1 MASQGDL
8 PPQSNTSLPELLGS
22 NHWSGLL
29 DPLDLSLRGFVLLC
43 GDLIQVTYDSFNSD
57 PHSKYTG
64 SCRYSKSNL
73 LQKVLFPAAS
83 DLTVSAYLYATS
95 EVSVPKDFLLFSLS
109 DEAWSK
115 ESNWMGY
122 VAISNP
128 SPTTKRRVIYVAW
141 RGTIRTLEWVDVLHP
156 LQESIRSILSSS
168 NKDIPDD
175 SGDDP
180 KVMKGW
186 YTIYTSSNAKSPFS
200 KLSARDQ
207 LLYAIKQLIDRYKDE
222 SELSIVCTGHSLG
235 AALATLSAFDIVE
248 SGLAKLDGKPDIQ
261 VTSIVF
267 GSPQVGNKEFK
278 ERLEMHQNLRVLR
291 VKNKPDVIPIYPTGI
306 LGYVNVGQ
314 ELLIDSKKSP
324 YLKES
329 TTNVGD
335 YHNLQGILH
344 TVAGWNGEK
353 GEFKLQVKR
362 SIALVNKSS
371 EFLKDELLVPG
382 SWWVETN
389 KGMIL
394 GDDGEWQLQVPP
406 DEDLPVPPPEGK
418 ADMVPSFDING
429 VSEKKV
435 ELNDNSKSGQK
446 SGPFDCCFR
455 AV

>member
-1 MASQGDL
+1 MASQGNQ

-29 DPLDLSLRGFVLLC
+29 DPLDQSLRGLILLC
-43 GDLIQVTYDSFNSD
+43 GDLCQVTYDSFNSD

-64 SCRYSKSNL
+64 SCRYSKTTL
-73 LQKVLFPAAS
+73 LEKVVFPVAS
-83 DLTVSAYLYATS
+83 DLTISAYLFATS
-95 EVSVPKDFLLFSLS
+95 EVSMPEEFLLFSLS
-109 DEAWSK
+109 NDAWSK

-122 VAISNP
+122 VAISSP
-128 SPTTKRRVIYVAW
+128 SPSTGRRVIYVVW

-156 LQESIRSILSSS
+156 LQVSIRNILPSSS
-168 NKDIPDD
+168 KDLSDD
-175 SGDDP
+175 SKEDL

-186 YTIYTSSNAKSPFS
+186 YTIYTSRNPNSPFS

-207 LLYAIKQLIDRYKDE
+207 LLYAIKELITRYKDE
-222 SELSIVCTGHSLG
+222 GELSIVCTGHSLG
-235 AALATLSAFDIVE
+235 AALATLCAFDIVE
-248 SGLAKLDGKPDIQ
+248 SGLAKIDEKTNIQ

-278 ERLEMHQNLRVLR
+278 ERMEVHKNLRVLH
-291 VKNKPDVIPIYPTGI
+291 VKNKPDVIPLYPTGI
-306 LGYVNVGQ
+306 LGYVNVGT

-371 EFLKDELLVPG
+371 EYLKDELLVPG
-382 SWWVETN
+382 SWWVEKN

-394 GDDGEWQLQVPP
+394 GVDGEWQLQTPA

-418 ADMVPSFDING
+418 ADMEPNFGNG
-429 VSEKKV
+429 LAKNVEQENKK
-435 ELNDNSKSGQK
+435 KSGLK
-446 SGPFDCCFR
+446 LGPFACCFK
-455 AV
+455 VV

>member
-57 PHSKYTG
+57 QHSKYTG

-95 EVSVPKDFLLFSLS
+95 EVSVPKEFLLFSLA

-128 SPTTKRRVIYVAW
+128 SPTTGRRVIYIAW
-141 RGTIRTLEWVDVLHP
+141 RGTIRNLEWVDVLHP
-156 LQESIRSILSSS
+156 LQESIRSILSPS
-168 NKDIPDD
+168 NSKDISEDE
-175 SGDDP
+175 P

-186 YTIYTSSNAKSPFS
+186 YTIYTSSNANSQFS

-207 LLYAIKQLIDRYKDE
+207 LLYAIKQLIDKYKDE

-261 VTSIVF
+261 VTSVVF

-291 VKNKPDVIPIYPTGI
+291 VKNKPDVIPLYPTGI

-335 YHNLQGILH
+335 YHNLQAILH

-353 GEFKLQVKR
+353 EEFKLQVKR

-382 SWWVETN
+382 SWWVEKN

-394 GDDGEWQLQVPP
+394 GDDGEWRMQVPP

-429 VSEKKV
+429 VSEKNV
-435 ELNDNSKSGQK
+435 ELKDNSKSGQK
-446 SGPFDCCFR
+446 PGPFACCFR